1 MIPTLGICSIIYK
14 DENRLPLLMS
24 KKTIAQK
31 LFIKD
36 NYRVLFVNEP
46 ENYITLLG
54 DLPNNVNV
62 LKRPEDS
69 IDLIQVFVTSR
80 KELEEQL
87 VKLKSLLTPKGL
99 LWVTYSKG
107 TSKMKVDINRDSI
120 YKYALFIGL
129 KGVAMISI
137 DDTWSALRLKIMDN

>member
-1 MIPTLGICSIIYK
+1 
-14 DENRLPLLMS
+14 MS
-24 KKTIAQK
+24 KKNIAQK

-36 NYRVLFVNEP
+36 KYRVLFVNEP

-62 LKRPEDS
+62 LKRPEDY

-107 TSKMKVDINRDSI
+107 TPKMKVDINRDSI

>member
-1 MIPTLGICSIIYK
+1 
-14 DENRLPLLMS
+14 MS
-24 KKTIAQK
+24 KKIIAQK

-54 DLPNNVNV
+54 DLPNNDNV

-69 IDLIQVFVTSR
+69 IDLIQVFVSSR

-99 LWVTYSKG
+99 LWVTYPKG

-120 YKYALFIGL
+120 YKYALSIGL
-129 KGVAMISI
+129 KGVAMISV
-137 DDTWSALRLKIMDN
+137 DYTWSALRLKIIDN